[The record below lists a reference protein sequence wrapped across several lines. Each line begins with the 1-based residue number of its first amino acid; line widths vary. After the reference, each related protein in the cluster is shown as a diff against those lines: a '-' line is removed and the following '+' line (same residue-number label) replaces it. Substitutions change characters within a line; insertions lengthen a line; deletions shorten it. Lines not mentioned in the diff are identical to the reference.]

1 MELIKKI
8 VFFSLFAIPFFNEYN
23 FSYILI
29 LWVLFNVY
37 AFIKT
42 RTFQVN
48 AIGLS
53 LTTIFL
59 VSIVSLFFSKD
70 MKLSQSI
77 LQPQLSILVFG
88 LACFG
93 NSFEKEDVD
102 TGLFIYILSSILAV
116 LWSFYYFDFF
126 GLLSQINTTNTF
138 NNKFRDG
145 IQAMPYIG
153 KHPIYFALIS
163 VISILISLRFFIKDR
178 RLGYRMI
185 IWFNILIQLLFLIF
199 LAAKMAIV
207 SLLIGLCVFLL
218 SLKKGYKFKTILLMS
233 LIGLGIF
240 LFQIPVIKNRFLEYQ
255 NYGSHTYPYK
265 EQFNSISIRNAINLC
280 TLEAAKIHFLTGV
293 GIGNDILLLK
303 DCYASHFDSSFDD
316 KEVYNEHNQYAAFL
330 LRFGILGILLII
342 VPIVIA
348 YVRFKKSSNYL
359 FQSIILVIAISM
371 LSENILDR
379 SVGAYLFSF
388 FMYLSNR
395 YEA

>member
-1 MELIKKI
+1 
-8 VFFSLFAIPFFNEYN
+8 
-23 FSYILI
+23 
-29 LWVLFNVY
+29 
-37 AFIKT
+37 
-42 RTFQVN
+42 
-48 AIGLS
+48 
-53 LTTIFL
+53 
-59 VSIVSLFFSKD
+59 